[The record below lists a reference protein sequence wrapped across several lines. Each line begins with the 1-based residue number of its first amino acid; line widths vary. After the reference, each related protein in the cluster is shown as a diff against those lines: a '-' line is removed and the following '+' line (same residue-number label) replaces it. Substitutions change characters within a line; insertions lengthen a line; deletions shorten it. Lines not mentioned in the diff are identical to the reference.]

1 MRANPLQHDETDE
14 IDRQKA
20 KRRALER
27 KDVSGV
33 SRMFARIRVDSTPTT
48 TTSSSLALHGAQSA
62 LEMPKGGESIVTF
75 TDLVA
80 YLRARFGVEE
90 GQTMAE
96 YGVVLAVITA
106 LVVLAIGALSGAIAA
121 ALDTVRGYL

>member
-1 MRANPLQHDETDE
+1 MRATRVPHDETDE

-33 SRMFARIRVDSTPTT
+33 SRMFAEFESTPPNQ
-48 TTSSSLALHGAQSA
+48 TSSSFALHGAQSA

-96 YGVVLAVITA
+96 YGVVLAVIA
-106 LVVLAIGALSGAIAA
+106 LGVLVAFTALSGGITNAINNVTAI
-121 ALDTVRGYL
+121 LG

>member
-1 MRANPLQHDETDE
+1 M
-14 IDRQKA
+14 
-20 KRRALER
+20 
-27 KDVSGV
+27 S
-33 SRMFARIRVDSTPTT
+33 SSFARIRVDST
-48 TTSSSLALHGAQSA
+48 SSRTALPGAQSA
-62 LEMPKGGESIVTF
+62 SELPKGGESIVTF

-106 LVVLAIGALSGAIAA
+106 LVVAAILALSGAIAD
-121 ALDTVRGYL
+121 ALNTVKGYL

>member
-1 MRANPLQHDETDE
+1 MRTWPRQHDESVE
-14 IDRQKA
+14 IDRQA

-27 KDVSGV
+27 KDAIGV
-33 SRMFARIRVDSTPTT
+33 SCTFARTRVDST
-48 TTSSSLALHGAQSA
+48 SSSTALPGAQSA
-62 LEMPKGGESIVTF
+62 SDLPKGGESIVTF

-106 LVVLAIGALSGAIAA
+106 LVVAAILALSGAIAD
-121 ALDTVRGYL
+121 ALNTVKGYL